1 MQVPTRQDVENMP
14 VTMAC
19 LQETLRKYTV
29 VPLVTRIASRDTK
42 LCNYDVPK
50 GTKVALH
57 LHGTHNMWKDPE
69 SYQPDRFLPG
79 GEFEQ
84 FPEDI
89 RRCLLRAS
97 ASLPLFVQLQCVYAT
112 YTLPKCLELP
122 MFAMRTWL
130 CNRTYIHT
138 YIQYKCST

>member
-1 MQVPTRQDVENMP
+1 MP

-29 VPLVTRIASRDTK
+29 VPLVTRIANRDTK

-57 LHGTHNMWKDPE
+57 LHGTHNMWKDPG

-89 RRCLLRAS
+89 RRCLHQDVRIIHTFLLKCPMFVQYVIAGQRRPLPCECAS
-97 ASLPLFVQLQCVYAT
+97 AARQ
-112 YTLPKCLELP
+112 KNG
-122 MFAMRTWL
+122 R
-130 CNRTYIHT
+130 
-138 YIQYKCST
+138 